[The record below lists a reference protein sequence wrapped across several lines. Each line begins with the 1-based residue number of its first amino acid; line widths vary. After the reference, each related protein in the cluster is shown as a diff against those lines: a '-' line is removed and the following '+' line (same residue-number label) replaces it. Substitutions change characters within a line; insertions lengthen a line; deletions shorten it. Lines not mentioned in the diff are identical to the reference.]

1 MHDASVNSEP
11 GSNSPLEFVTFKSQ
25 AVQRQLIANKSCW
38 LLTLLTWINL
48 VSYYSLWLT
57 FWAFKM
63 LGFNLP
69 ISNRPFAHCCQI
81 FTERNFLVALFL
93 LRKKQSE
100 IYFLLWALFGYKDI
114 LANLF
119 QSVKPFLNFRLK
131 RSTLT
136 TLLFKH
142 FFISLSNLF
151 LS

>member
-25 AVQRQLIANKSCW
+25 AVQRQPIANKSCW

-100 IYFLLWALFGYKDI
+100 IYFSSLSPLWLQRYSSK
-114 LANLF
+114 
-119 QSVKPFLNFRLK
+119 SVSICQAFFK
-131 RSTLT
+131 
-136 TLLFKH
+136 LLFKTLNSYYS
-142 FFISLSNLF
+142 FI
-151 LS
+151 